1 MNYLVD
7 LFASLSIFVVPLLIG
22 SFWGG
27 SIAQRFL
34 RGALFIGILAFVALF
49 PLPLPYASRLGMLV
63 CATSI
68 MSLGSVL
75 YQRYKKPLVVVNKNS
90 LYWLFIGILF
100 TLYSAFLFFTLFK
113 SLTPYP
119 YHMNWDVYEHIKLSQ
134 ELLAGRISVFPS
146 HMSDTFTF
154 NGYTPLFHLLLSLPS
169 ALFKASLQGVY
180 YFAEWWF
187 YLTVVLSSIAIS
199 FKVFKHKLHALVG
212 GIFAATVF
220 SSAVVYMPLFFL
232 PQSLTALLTVLLLFF
247 AKHETKKDMLILFLS
262 CLILFLLHFVIGFV
276 GAGIVLLWH
285 GYHYLKERVAIL
297 HTPWVLFSGGI
308 LSGLSL
314 IGMFL
319 LHALGGI
326 QLTGREEAVYYQFG
340 LPQLAQFFLSWYGI
354 LGIILLPVGL
364 FVLFRSVKSEHKVLA
379 ILSLLIFAVCFSP
392 LSYALKFFSIG
403 FFFMNL
409 ILTAGV
415 SRVLFLLPQKAKRIG
430 VGLLALAMTSIFYAN
445 QVTYKQFLYHSGVE
459 SHVSPL
465 EMDAGKFL
473 QSKKGVFLISDPATQ
488 GVLEAVGNADSQ
500 GGVYMSEASRKTLSH
515 LSEIDEADTKE
526 LLLSVTDELQDKKFT
541 TRYLVLSGRYFAW
554 LRLPQ
559 WQRESFY
566 FNIWKPREL
575 SVEDN
580 LVIQKYLDAGLIPV
594 YANSEMVLFEL

>member
-7 LFASLSIFVVPLLIG
+7 LLASLSIFIVPLLLG

-34 RGALFIGILAFVALF
+34 RGALFTGVLAFVALL
-49 PLPLPYASRLGMLV
+49 PLPLPYQSRFGMLV
-63 CATSI
+63 AAGSI
-68 MSLGSVL
+68 MSIGNIIS
-75 YQRYKKPLVVVNKNS
+75 QRYKKPVVVHKNF
-90 LYWLFIGILF
+90 LNWVFIGVLF
-100 TLYSAFLFFTLFK
+100 TLYAAFLFFTLFK
-113 SLTPYP
+113 SLTPYS
-119 YHMNWDVYEHIKLSQ
+119 YHVNWDVYEHIKLSQ
-134 ELLAGRISVFPS
+134 EVLTGRISIFPS

-187 YLTVVLSSIAIS
+187 YLAVVFSSLAIS
-199 FKVFKHKLHALVG
+199 FKVFRHRVHAIVG
-212 GIFAATVF
+212 GILGATVF

-232 PQSLTALLTVLLLFF
+232 PQSLTALVTVLLLFF
-247 AKHETKKDMLILFLS
+247 AKHETKKDMLNLFLS

-285 GYHYLKERVAIL
+285 GYQYLKERVEIL
-297 HTPWVLFSGGI
+297 RNPWILFSGGL
-308 LSGLSL
+308 LSALSL
-314 IGMFL
+314 LGMFL
-319 LHALGGI
+319 LHTVGGI

-354 LGIILLPVGL
+354 LGIMLLPVGL
-364 FVLFRSVKSEHKVLA
+364 FVLFRSVKSEHKL
-379 ILSLLIFAVCFSP
+379 IGIFSLFIFAVCFSP

-415 SRVLFLLPQKAKRIG
+415 ARLLFLLPQKVRGIG
-430 VGLLALAMTSIFYAN
+430 MILFALAMTSIFYAN
-445 QVTYKQFLYHSGVE
+445 QATYKQFLYHSGVE

-488 GVLEAVGNADSQ
+488 GILEAVGNADSQ
-500 GGVYMSEASRKTLSH
+500 GGVYMSEVSRKTLSH

-526 LLLSVTDELQDKKFT
+526 LLSSLTDELSDKKFS
-541 TRYLVLSGRYFAW
+541 TRYVVLSGRYFAW
-554 LRLPQ
+554 LRLPE
-559 WQRESFY
+559 WQRASFY

-580 LVIQKYLDAGLIPV
+580 AVIQKYLDAGLQPV
-594 YANSEMVLFEL
+594 YANSEMVIFEL